1 VKPHLFQELVGLLSK
16 GLAAASVAAATAVAA
31 RDYVEL
37 DHGYSFLSCCD
48 EWIMNRS
55 LSIR

>member
-1 VKPHLFQELVGLLSK
+1 MF
-16 GLAAASVAAATAVAA
+16 LAAAGVAAATAIAA

-37 DHGYSFLSCCD
+37 DHGHSFLSYKD